1 VVFVLLSAS
10 FASAQSFQGTLRG
23 RILDPK
29 GAAASAVA
37 ITLTDEGTSIR
48 RQTTTNEQGE
58 LGGP

>member
-1 VVFVLLSAS
+1 VRAVVFVLLSAS

-37 ITLTDEGTSIR
+37 ITLTDEGGVAPMLDKSSKI
-48 RQTTTNEQGE
+48 
-58 LGGP
+58 